1 MCYLCLEDF
10 EFELP
15 VEPTLEHKKK
25 RLLKIKSL
33 IWLAS
38 QMAMVESLLDV
49 GQRTLCEDKVQ
60 ALKEEQY
67 RLSRETF
74 N

>member
-1 MCYLCLEDF
+1 MCYLCLQDF

-15 VEPTLEHKKK
+15 VKPELEQKKK

-33 IWLAS
+33 LALAS
-38 QMAMVESLLDV
+38 QMAIVESIFDEDE
-49 GQRTLCEDKVQ
+49 RTLCEDKVE

-67 RLSRETF
+67 RLSREF
-74 N
+74 